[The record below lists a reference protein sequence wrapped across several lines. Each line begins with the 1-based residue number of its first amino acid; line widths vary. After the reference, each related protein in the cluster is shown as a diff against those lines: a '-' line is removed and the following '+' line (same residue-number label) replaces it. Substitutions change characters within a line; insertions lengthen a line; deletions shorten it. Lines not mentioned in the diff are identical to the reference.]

1 MELPRRSM
9 LALAALLLSAP
20 APPAPPAA
28 PQPGEELLA
37 FLHTVAV
44 AGREDAATAFVRSR
58 LAGLPVESDALG
70 NVVVT
75 LGSGE
80 PRRLVACPLGEP
92 GFVVSDIQED
102 GYLRLLP
109 AGNGPVGA
117 LWEQTL
123 EGQAVTIGSAG
134 GPVPG
139 VVAVRSVHLEERR
152 PGIEPLPFGLAE
164 AYVDVGAENAAEV
177 AALGLRRLD
186 PVALVRRPVE
196 LRNGLLAGPA
206 ARTKGAALAL
216 AAAARRF
223 HPTPGRGT
231 VTFAWTTQD
240 LWSRSGLA
248 HLLGRRGPFAEVL
261 LLSPGFGPA
270 PLPPPGSPLLAAG
283 ALAALPGVQAA
294 PHLEPPPLPAP
305 GWGAA
310 RVGYLG
316 LPAFYSGTPVEAV
329 APDDLKRLAETL
341 LAFLGG
347 IGTGGEA
354 AAPPLPP
361 VPSAPPRPTAR
372 EHAEAAD
379 LLGELLVPPAVSGAE
394 GPVRETVLRHLPS
407 WARPEVDPTGNVR
420 LTFGPTSGA
429 GRVLFVAHMD
439 EVGFRVEALLPDGRL
454 RLARRG
460 GLKPS
465 LWEAQAAVVHGD
477 RGDLPAVFEPRP
489 DWATAERRA
498 PAGELTVNLGAASA
512 AAARALGVRE
522 GSTVTMPKRM
532 LRLGAHRVTGRS
544 CDDRVGSTALLL
556 ALRRLD
562 PGKLRHP
569 VTFAWSVGEEV
580 GLEGARALA
589 GESAGYARVYP
600 VDTFVSSDSPLESR
614 RFAYAPLG
622 RGAVLR
628 AMDNAFLAPRE
639 LIDRTLALAN
649 REGIAVQLGVTG
661 GATDGV
667 PFLPS
672 GAAMLPLSWP
682 GRYSHSPV

>member
-1 MELPRRSM
+1 MRHLSLLP
-9 LALAALLLSAP
+9 LLVFLLAA
-20 APPAPPAA
+20 APPAPSI
-28 PQPGEELLA
+28 PGAGRSQELLA
-37 FLHTVAV
+37 FLRTTAV
-44 AGREDAATAFVRSR
+44 AGREDEVAAFVRSR

-80 PRRLVACPLGEP
+80 PKRLVAGSLGEP

-109 AGNGPVGA
+109 AGTGSVGA

-123 EGQAVTIGSAG
+123 EGQVVTIGSGG

-152 PGIEPLPFGLAE
+152 PGSEPPPFDLRE
-164 AYVDVGAENAAEV
+164 AYVDVGAESAAEV
-177 AALGLRRLD
+177 AALGIRRLD

-196 LRNGLLAGPA
+196 LRNGLVAGPA
-206 ARTKGAALAL
+206 ARSKGAALAL
-216 AAAARRF
+216 AEAARRF
-223 HPTPGRGT
+223 RPAPGKGS

-261 LLSPGFGPA
+261 LLSP
-270 PLPPPGSPLLAAG
+270 
-283 ALAALPGVQAA
+283 A
-294 PHLEPPPLPAP
+294 PHPEPPPLPAP
-305 GWGAA
+305 GWGAT
-310 RVGYLG
+310 RVRYVD
-316 LPAFYSGTPVEAV
+316 LPTLYPGTPVEAV

-341 LAFLGG
+341 LTDLGTSG
-347 IGTGGEA
+347 PEVP
-354 AAPPLPP
+354 APPLPP
-361 VPSAPPRPTAR
+361 SPIPSPAPTAR
-372 EHAEAAD
+372 EHTEAAD
-379 LLGELLVPPAVSGAE
+379 LLGELLARPAVSGAE
-394 GPVRETVLRHLPS
+394 GPVRETVLHHLPA
-407 WARPEVDPTGNVR
+407 WAKPEIDKSGNVR
-420 LTFGPTSGA
+420 VTFGSAAPEHGSM
-429 GRVLFVAHMD
+429 LFVAHMD

-460 GLKPS
+460 GLKPW

-489 DWATAERRA
+489 EWATAEHRA
-498 PAGELTVNLGAASA
+498 PTGDLTVNLGVASD

-522 GSTVTMPKRM
+522 GSTVTMPKGM

-562 PGKLRHP
+562 PGKLHNRI
-569 VTFAWSVGEEV
+569 TFAWSVGEEV
-580 GLEGARALA
+580 GLDGARSLA
-589 GESAGYARVYP
+589 AESAAGPGYTRVHA

-622 RGAVLR
+622 KGAVLR

-639 LIDRTLALAN
+639 LIDRTLALAD
-649 REGIAVQLGVTG
+649 REKIPVQLGVTG
-661 GATDGV
+661 GATDGI

-682 GRYSHSPV
+682 GRYSHSPVEVADLRDVEALVRLIVALAGER